1 MINTLLIFPFSRL
14 NVTPYIMQV
23 VKISQGQFPPSFF
36 ISRCKSKNKKS
47 TKQVDF
53 KILNIIFIKI
63 NVILF

>member
-14 NVTPYIMQV
+14 NVTPCIMQV
-23 VKISQGQFPPSFF
+23 VKISSGQFPPSFF

-53 KILNIIFIKI
+53 KILNINFIKI

>member
-14 NVTPYIMQV
+14 NGTPYAMQV

-47 TKQVDF
+47 TKQVD
-53 KILNIIFIKI
+53 L
-63 NVILF
+63 

>member
-1 MINTLLIFPFSRL
+1 MINDLLIFPFSRL
-14 NVTPYIMQV
+14 NVTPCNLQV
-23 VKISQGQFPPSFF
+23 VKTSQGQFPPSFF

-53 KILNIIFIKI
+53 KILKYNFIKI